1 MPLFKSNID
10 DPHKANRDD
19 GDEFAFDHV
28 MGRFNR
34 HETFR
39 ADHDPDLHKKTPA
52 PSHARKPTPTWFCR
66 ISMNDDYGRS
76 MFVEIIEV
84 YC

>member
-39 ADHDPDLHKKTPA
+39 ADHDPDLHKKPPHQATRETNA
-52 PSHARKPTPTWFCR
+52 NLVLQNIDERRLWEEHVR
-66 ISMNDDYGRS
+66 
-76 MFVEIIEV
+76 
-84 YC
+84 